1 MIHDGSAQT
10 RTVDRARAAAG
21 RERRG
26 GAGFAKGIVFAI
38 LLGAVLFFLAAP
50 SWGEPFS
57 IPSISLNVGEGTDE
71 PGKASVVLQLLFL
84 LTILSLAPA
93 ILIMLTS
100 FTRIVVVL
108 SLLRHALGTQQ
119 MPANQ
124 IIVGLSLFLTFFI
137 MTPVWNTVNSQA
149 LRPYLQE
156 EISGERALDLAA
168 QPIKAFMLKQAREK
182 DIALF
187 VKISKGERPRNV
199 DEITL
204 PVLIPAFVISELKTA
219 FQIGF
224 MIYLPFLILDMVI
237 ASVLLSMGMMML
249 PPIMISLP
257 FKLLLFVLVD
267 GWNLIVGS
275 LVQSF
280 G

>member
-1 MIHDGSAQT
+1 MTLFSKPLRFNPGKSRKYLIC
-10 RTVDRARAAAG
+10 
-21 RERRG
+21 
-26 GAGFAKGIVFAI
+26 I
-38 LLGAVLFFLAAP
+38 LVISGLVFLAGS
-50 SWGEPFS
+50 SWGQPFS
-57 IPSISLNVGEGTDE
+57 FPSINLSVGDGGDE
-71 PGKASVVLQLLFL
+71 PGRVAVVIQLLFL
-84 LTILSLAPA
+84 FTILSLAPA
-93 ILIMLTS
+93 ILVMLTS

-119 MPANQ
+119 MPSNQ
-124 IIVGLSLFLTFFI
+124 IVIGLSLFLTFFI
-137 MTPVWNTVNSQA
+137 MTPVWNEVNSRA
-149 LRPYLQE
+149 LQPYIHE
-156 EISGERALDLAA
+156 EISAERAFDLAA
-168 QPIKAFMLKQAREK
+168 QPVKGFMLKQTREK

-187 VKISKGERPRNV
+187 VKISKGERPEKP
-199 DEITL
+199 DEIKL

-224 MIYLPFLILDMVI
+224 MIYLPFLILDMVV

-275 LVQSF
+275 LVESF
-280 G
+280 V

>member
-1 MIHDGSAQT
+1 MIHRNVAQDHAT
-10 RTVDRARAAAG
+10 NNPPGKGKYLV
-21 RERRG
+21 G
-26 GAGFAKGIVFAI
+26 GVVI
-38 LLGAVLFFLAAP
+38 LCALFLVTGHVWA
-50 SWGEPFS
+50 EPFS
-57 IPSISLNVGEGTDE
+57 IPSIQLNVGSGEDD
-71 PGKASVVLQLLFL
+71 PGKVAVVLQLLFL
-84 LTILSLAPA
+84 LTVLSLAPA
-93 ILIMLTS
+93 ILVMLTS

-124 IIVGLSLFLTFFI
+124 IIIGLALFLTLFI
-137 MTPVWNTVNSQA
+137 MTPVWNTVNSRA
-149 LRPYLQE
+149 LQPYLQE
-156 EISGERALDLAA
+156 EISAERAFDRAA
-168 QPIKAFMLKQAREK
+168 EPIKAFMLKQTREK

-187 VKISKGERPRNV
+187 VRISRGERPQTP

-280 G
+280 H